1 MAEEEKKDPTIAQ
14 LLEQIEGLKSELG
27 KRDERITNLEAKL
40 DKVVELNSA
49 LLDSNKQKPN
59 APENADAKA
68 QLDKYLKGEWYGYC
82 II

>member
-68 QLDKYLKGEWYGYC
+68 QLEKYLKGE
-82 II
+82 